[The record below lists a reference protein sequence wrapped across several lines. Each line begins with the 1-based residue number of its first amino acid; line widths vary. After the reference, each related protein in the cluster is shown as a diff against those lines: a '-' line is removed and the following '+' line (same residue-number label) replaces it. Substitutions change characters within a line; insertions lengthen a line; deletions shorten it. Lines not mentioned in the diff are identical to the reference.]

1 MKFSRVFFRSFI
13 LIFIFTMYG
22 IFLGRDINFFVA
34 DLGRLLKAG
43 ELFFQG
49 FSIPQ
54 TNYYSYTYP
63 DYPCIN
69 HHWASGVIFFL
80 IQKLAGF
87 NGLSIFFFAISIATF
102 LLFFSLAWRY
112 SNFEIASLVSVV
124 MIPVIASR
132 GEIRP
137 EVFSYFFS
145 GVFLWVLW
153 NFKASRISWRWLFLL
168 PLLEILWVNVH
179 IYFFIGLLL
188 IAAFLS
194 EYSIIYLARKG
205 KDEFI
210 RIKKL
215 ALCLIFTFSC
225 AFLNPAGSAG
235 VFYPLRIIG
244 AYGCDIV
251 EMQPVYVIAKT
262 KSIDFLPLIYF
273 ELAFILLLLS
283 WLYVLIR
290 QIVKKEGFSIANF
303 ILTLLFGAMGIL
315 AVRNF
320 APFGFFALPIAANN
334 LRNIMK
340 READSVR
347 DYCFRGALFISIC
360 LSIFLVN
367 PEYWPRRS
375 SLGIGLSGG
384 STQAID
390 FFKKA
395 DIQGPIL
402 NNFDVGGYLIYY
414 LFPKE
419 RVFVDNRP
427 EAYPASFFRDMDIGL
442 QVNEKRWREAESR
455 YGFNA
460 IFFYHRVYTAWG
472 QGFLIRRLSDPQW
485 AAVYIDD
492 ACVILLKRNEGNQ
505 DIISKYELPGGSPTI
520 KSLLTQ

>member
-1 MKFSRVFFRSFI
+1 MKFSKIFFRSLI
-13 LIFIFTMYG
+13 LIFILSMYG

-43 ELFFQG
+43 ELCFRG

-87 NGLSIFFFAISIATF
+87 NGLSIFFVAISIATF

-112 SNFEIASLVSVV
+112 SNFEIASLVSII
-124 MIPVIASR
+124 MIPVIVSR

-145 GVFLWVLW
+145 GVFLWILW
-153 NFKASRISWRWLFLL
+153 NFKTSRISWRWLFLL

-194 EYSIIYLARKG
+194 EYSIIFWVRKG

-215 ALCLIFTFSC
+215 ALCLILAFSC
-225 AFLNPAGSAG
+225 AFLNPAGPAG
-235 VFYPLRIIG
+235 VFYFLRIMRDI
-244 AYGCDIV
+244 GCDIL

-262 KSIDFLPLIYF
+262 KSIDFFPLIYF
-273 ELAFILLLLS
+273 ELAFVLLLLS
-283 WLYVLIR
+283 WLYVIIR
-290 QIVKKEGFSIANF
+290 QIRKKEGFSIVNF
-303 ILTLLFGAMGIL
+303 LLTLIFCAMGIL

-320 APFGFFALPIAANN
+320 AFFGFFALPVAANN
-334 LRNIMK
+334 LRNMIK

-347 DYCFRGALFISIC
+347 DYCLRGSLFILIC
-360 LSIFLVN
+360 VSIFLVN

-375 SLGIGLSGG
+375 SLGIGLNGE

-442 QVNEKRWREAESR
+442 QVNEKRWREAESL
-455 YGFNA
+455 YGFNT
-460 IFFYHRVYTAWG
+460 IFFYYRVYTAWG

-492 ACVILLKRNEGNQ
+492 SCVILLKRNERNQ
-505 DIISKYELPGGSPTI
+505 DIIRKYELPGGSPTI